1 MFTLPNY
8 DSNLDGRRVET
19 VIAYESFEGT
29 AQELGYTSDDWR
41 RGFSDYSSV
50 MNEANAGTGST
61 VTYHISSGY
70 PDNIHDDGT
79 GNRHFYAVDDL
90 DDSENPRVDDLSI
103 ITFNNVN
110 VSGATDLKV
119 KFLLGV
125 DRANRFEADDYLQI
139 YYALDSDIDN
149 HPDVNTNFTQG
160 SYTLLASF
168 RGSGSG
174 TNASLDADNNGLGDG
189 TTILPFGT
197 LSGNDITLADMS
209 FDIAGTG
216 TNVSI
221 RVVMKS
227 NGGDETFIIDNMRLT
242 GDVAASDTDPP
253 AFDVTP
259 SASSVST
266 TGFTA
271 GASIDEGGDI
281 YYVVVADGATSPTP
295 TNVIAGQANG
305 GGSPIASGSGTNLT
319 DPFTLSSAVTSLTAG
334 TAYDVYFIARDD
346 ESTPNVQAT
355 VTKVDVTT
363 LAPSSL
369 QIAATVFLE
378 GAYNGTNLNTAINS
392 SIPAQQPYNGVNSHS
407 QTTSVSIPASA
418 VDWVLVELREASTA
432 ATATNATR
440 KGSAAGFLMNDGTI
454 KATDGTSNL
463 TINLTGNTGTDYYVV
478 IYHRNHLP
486 IMSAASIDGSG
497 GTLTI
502 DFTSNSANTYQTT
515 TALASLTNNK
525 FGMPSGDLN
534 QDGSIN
540 STDLSTWRTNNGAAY
555 NYSGN
560 GSADFN
566 LDGEINAVDRND
578 FQQKNTSKT
587 RQVPSN

>member
-1 MFTLPNY
+1 MRINLSKNRKQFTKFFTLVLLITSPY
-8 DSNLDGRRVET
+8 IPIDSVYFKTPYLGTPTNGTTTFNGL
-19 VIAYESFEGT
+19 IASSG
-29 AQELGYTSDDWR
+29 QVTS
-41 RGFSDYSSV
+41 
-50 MNEANAGTGST
+50 GTGSSS
-61 VTYHISSGY
+61 VTNFLSTGWDFEVQSTGATNTQITQISDQGQDAATTDDDVIQFVGGGLVIDYVKISS
-70 PDNIHDDGT
+70 NDGSEFKLNSVDVRFQGAGNNTITVRAYKNSIAIGTAAFST
-79 GNRHFYAVDDL
+79 GSLTAFDWHTIDVSAQTD
-90 DDSENPRVDDLSI
+90 
-103 ITFNNVN
+103 FNDADEFRIF
-110 VSGATDLKV
+110 SGAT
-119 KFLLGV
+119 
-125 DRANRFEADDYLQI
+125 NRF
-139 YYALDSDIDN
+139 S
-149 HPDVNTNFTQG
+149 V
-160 SYTLLASF
+160 
-168 RGSGSG
+168 
-174 TNASLDADNNGLGDG
+174 
-189 TTILPFGT
+189 
-197 LSGNDITLADMS
+197 
-209 FDIAGTG
+209 
-216 TNVSI
+216 I
-221 RVVMKS
+221 RV
-227 NGGDETFIIDNMRLT
+227 DNINIST
-242 GDVAASDTDPP
+242 AASSDTDSPT
-253 AFDVTP
+253 FDTAP
-259 SASSVST
+259 LASSVTT

-281 YYVVVADGATSPTP
+281 YYVVVADGATAPTP
-295 TNVIAGQANG
+295 ANVIAGQANG

-378 GAYNGTNLNTAINS
+378 GAYNGTSLNTTINS

-440 KGSAAGFLMNDGTI
+440 KGSTAGFLMNDGTI

-486 IMSAASIDGSG
+486 IMSAAAIDGSG

-555 NYSGN
+555 SYSGN
-560 GSADFN
+560 GNADFN

-587 RQVPSN
+587 RQVPTT